1 MQIIEGIEYLHKRNI
16 VHRDVKPEN
25 LLLDFDNTIKIVDF
39 GLSNRY
45 INNELLLT
53 ACGSPCYAAPEMVAG
68 KKYFG
73 PMVDIWSS
81 GIVLYAMICGYLP
94 FEDPNTAK
102 LYKKIMEGDFS
113 IPDHVSNE
121 AKDLLHCILR
131 TNPKTRYNIDNIKK
145 HPWLKSNGL
154 HRSIS
159 NHTKVDNKVI
169 NQMADYGF
177 NDKKNI
183 KALIKN
189 NRHNEITVTYYLLRT
204 KAVNRIRDIE
214 AKFEIHPVLRGDNDS
229 SLEESD
235 EVYPELLDKSFSFT
249 KSSFYIKKKKDEG
262 DSNIKLKEPQKQK
275 KKSATILI
283 KKIKKTNF
291 SVIQSEEKKK
301 TKKKLTLNKNKN
313 PVSSLSARYVKDI
326 CGKKSNHI
334 SHQKNLTKSAKVC
347 TDTIKFKN
355 ICKNT
360 TSPATSLHNCTY
372 SMIL

>member
-1 MQIIEGIEYLHKRNI
+1 MITEYIQGGELINYIVNKDRLDENEAKVFYLQIIEGIEYLHKRNI
-16 VHRDVKPEN
+16 VHRDVTPEN

-145 HPWLKSNGL
+145 HPWLKSNGD
-154 HRSIS
+154 R
-159 NHTKVDNKVI
+159 K
-169 NQMADYGF
+169 
-177 NDKKNI
+177 
-183 KALIKN
+183 
-189 NRHNEITVTYYLLRT
+189 
-204 KAVNRIRDIE
+204 
-214 AKFEIHPVLRGDNDS
+214 
-229 SLEESD
+229 SD
-235 EVYPELLDKSFSFT
+235 E
-249 KSSFYIKKKKDEG
+249 
-262 DSNIKLKEPQKQK
+262 
-275 KKSATILI
+275 
-283 KKIKKTNF
+283 
-291 SVIQSEEKKK
+291 
-301 TKKKLTLNKNKN
+301 
-313 PVSSLSARYVKDI
+313 
-326 CGKKSNHI
+326 
-334 SHQKNLTKSAKVC
+334 
-347 TDTIKFKN
+347 
-355 ICKNT
+355 
-360 TSPATSLHNCTY
+360 
-372 SMIL
+372 